1 MGMAPALL
9 RISSWTGVHWNWMQV
24 IIFKRVIAIR
34 YCPGGSAI
42 LNLEPDI
49 LFGIWMTGWA
59 MERKESVEGKK
70 LVKEK
75 K

>member
-1 MGMAPALL
+1 
-9 RISSWTGVHWNWMQV
+9 MQV
-24 IIFKRVIAIR
+24 IIFKRVIALR
-34 YCPGGSAI
+34 YCPEGAAI

-49 LFGIWMTGWA
+49 LFGIWMTGMTGWA

>member
-24 IIFKRVIAIR
+24 IIFKRVIALR
-34 YCPGGSAI
+34 YCPEGAAI

-49 LFGIWMTGWA
+49 LFGILMTGMTGWA
-59 MERKESVEGKK
+59 ME
-70 LVKEK
+70 EK
-75 K
+75 DW